1 MLLSD
6 SAYIII
12 KKTKQT
18 FNIQGFAMSNEE
30 KLLKMA
36 QQAAANSYSPY
47 SNFKV
52 GAAILSS
59 SGNFY
64 AGCNV
69 ENISYPVGSCAEQSA
84 ISAMISSGDKNIST
98 ILIYADS
105 KELITPCG
113 ACRQRI
119 AEFSSP
125 KTIVLLADASGIRK
139 SLTIRELLPLSFSE
153 F

>member
-1 MLLSD
+1 MSD
-6 SAYIII
+6 
-12 KKTKQT
+12 KEL
-18 FNIQGFAMSNEE
+18 FE
-30 KLLKMA
+30 KAKDA
-36 QQAAANSYSPY
+36 CKSSYSPY